1 LTDYRSSGVD
11 IEAGD
16 AVKARIADLVK
27 STYSEQVLTRGGEFA
42 GLVQLPDYHD
52 ALAVSIDGVGTKLK
66 VAVLSNIHN
75 TVGQDLVN
83 HCVNDIAVMG
93 CDPLCFVDYMALGK
107 LDEQVV
113 LQIIEGLCAGCKEN
127 GIALIGGETA
137 QMPDMYAEGE
147 YDLAGAIVGLVN
159 PEKRFPKS
167 NIAAG
172 DRLVA
177 VQSNGLHTNGYSLA
191 RAIVFDK
198 NRFKVDTYNKGISCT
213 WGEELLKIHISYLK
227 LIQSI
232 KGMEGVKGFAHI
244 TGGGLPGNLSRILP
258 PNCLAVINKSQIN
271 INPVYHELQSL
282 GDISDKEM
290 YNVFNMGVGLVV
302 VVDSSRESYII
313 QNMKKYH
320 NSYDVGYIDG
330 SNNGSKVVINDS

>member
-1 LTDYRSSGVD
+1 
-11 IEAGD
+11 
-16 AVKARIADLVK
+16 
-27 STYSEQVLTRGGEFA
+27 
-42 GLVQLPDYHD
+42 
-52 ALAVSIDGVGTKLK
+52 
-66 VAVLSNIHN
+66 
-75 TVGQDLVN
+75 
-83 HCVNDIAVMG
+83 
-93 CDPLCFVDYMALGK
+93 
-107 LDEQVV
+107 
-113 LQIIEGLCAGCKEN
+113 
-127 GIALIGGETA
+127 
-137 QMPDMYAEGE
+137 
-147 YDLAGAIVGLVN
+147 
-159 PEKRFPKS
+159 
-167 NIAAG
+167 
-172 DRLVA
+172 
-177 VQSNGLHTNGYSLA
+177 
-191 RAIVFDK
+191 VFDK

>member
-172 DRLVA
+172 DLLLGVA
-177 VQSNGLHTNGYSLA
+177 STGLHTNGYSLA
-191 RAIVFDK
+191 RKIVFEEK
-198 NRFKVDTYNKGISCT
+198 HFTVDTYDDLLGCT
-213 WGEELLKIHISYLK
+213 WGEELLKIHRSYRN
-227 LIQSI
+227 LIKSLI
-232 KGMEGVKGFAHI
+232 TIPGVKAFSHI
-244 TGGGLPGNLSRILP
+244 TGGGIPGNLSRILP
-258 PNCLAVINKSQIN
+258 KSFNAIIETNKIR
-271 INPVYHELQSL
+271 INPVFSALIEYGNIDRE
-282 GDISDKEM
+282 EA
-290 YNVFNMGVGLVV
+290 YNVFNMGIGLIAVV
-302 VVDSSRESYII
+302 AS
-313 QNMKKYH
+313 H
-320 NSYDVGYIDG
+320 NIENIKECANQYELSYDIGYIEQV
-330 SNNGSKVVINDS
+330 NGTGDVILQ